1 MKEKNVNGSACYSE
15 HVFIMIE
22 WGYKRVCIHDILYLE
37 AQQDCCNIF
46 LLKENKVSRI
56 MVTIPMC
63 EVLEDLDPDHF
74 MRIHRSY
81 VVNLEHIDVIAGNM
95 VRMDNGREFTISRGH
110 KNCMDDLFVF
120 IGSRKRVKEKRKK
133 ADC

>member
-46 LLKENKVSRI
+46 LLKENRVSRI

>member
-22 WGYKRVCIHDILYLE
+22 WEYKRVCIHDILYLE